1 MEKGQSDMK
10 TYTIRNTIVH
20 VRLHHGKYQPKTF
33 ALHVILKF
41 HFTLIHNG
49 C

>member
-20 VRLHHGKYQPKTF
+20 VSLHHGKNINQRP
-33 ALHVILKF
+33 LHCKSS
-41 HFTLIHNG
+41 
-49 C
+49 

>member
-1 MEKGQSDMK
+1 MENGQSDMK

-20 VRLHHGKYQPKTF
+20 VSLHHGKYQPKTF

-41 HFTLIHNG
+41 HFPYA
-49 C
+49 